1 MRPPKLNAIRMF
13 DAAGRHLNFRL
24 AAEELNLTQGAVA
37 QAVRGLESDLGVD
50 LFKRL
55 ARGLAFTDVG
65 NDYHAEVARALAII
79 DQAAKLLQP
88 HVNTVAVSVPPSF
101 ASKWL
106 VPRLPIFVEAYPDI
120 EVRIFA
126 SETVTDFRAHD
137 VDVAVRQG
145 TRPADQGLF
154 VEFLA
159 PLDLCAFCSP
169 AAKFS
174 AGHVD
179 HLETFLQFPLIQD
192 AHQHWEKFFA
202 EAGVESPDH
211 FLQFNQTALAMDAA
225 ANGQGI
231 AIAPRLLARNDIE
244 SSRLVEVWRD
254 CRSQT
259 TGFWL
264 VHPLVGVVNSK
275 ARQVL
280 VDWLISEGKQ
290 SNLMT

>member
-13 DAAGRHLNFRL
+13 EAAGRHLNFRV

-37 QAVRGLESDLGVD
+37 QAVRGLESDLD
-50 LFKRL
+50 ANLFRRL
-55 ARGLAFTDVG
+55 ARGLAFTNVG
-65 NDYHAEVARALAII
+65 RDYHADVTRGLAII
-79 DQAAKLLQP
+79 DQATKLLQP

-106 VPRLPIFVEAYPDI
+106 VPRLPLFVEAYPNI

-126 SETVTDFRAHD
+126 SETVTDFRAQD

-145 TRPADQGLF
+145 TRPPDQGLF

-159 PLDLCAFCSP
+159 PLDLCALCSP
-169 AAKFS
+169 SAKFS
-174 AGHVD
+174 VSQVNHVED
-179 HLETFLQFPLIQD
+179 FLDSPLIQD
-192 AHQHWEKFFA
+192 AHRHWEKLFV
-202 EAGVESPDH
+202 EADVESPSQ

-244 SSRLVEVWRD
+244 SSRLIEVWRD
-254 CRSQT
+254 GRPQT

-264 VHPLVGVVNSK
+264 VHPLAEVTNGR
-275 ARQVL
+275 ARHVL

-290 SNLMT
+290 SNPMP